1 MQQHRKHSLGRPGAA
16 ARFTLLALTSLFLTL
31 PLAARATEVAGVK
44 FEDSARIDRQAVVLN
59 GAGQR
64 AKFFLRVYAMGLYL
78 PEKNGDVDGILAAKG
93 AKRITIVPLME
104 LSAQQFVDALSGG
117 IEKNNSEAEIEPLK
131 DRLQTFEANL
141 LALGK
146 AAKGTPISLDWLPE
160 RGTRLLVAGQPRGKD
175 IPGEDFYRALL
186 KIWLGQKPAQ
196 DDLKEAL
203 LGRSH

>member
-1 MQQHRKHSLGRPGAA
+1 MQQHRKHSLGRHGALI
-16 ARFTLLALTSLFLTL
+16 LLGLTSLFLTL

-203 LGRSH
+203 LGHSR